1 MVSTLSVRSGSS
13 IRKSFGIPI
22 VGTLGLLVLIL
33 MGIPF
38 YLSAQEFPEVTP
50 QELKEMIQSRAD
62 IVILDNQPKAGYDA
76 GHIPGAIS
84 FPWVKEIKSAVAFPH
99 DKPLI
104 LYCACDHEEDA
115 LHMAALLLEGFEY
128 TNVKVL
134 KGGWLKWIELGYPV
148 EKKEKK

>member
-1 MVSTLSVRSGSS
+1 MIGMLML
-13 IRKSFGIPI
+13 F
-22 VGTLGLLVLIL
+22 VLIL
-33 MGIPF
+33 MSIPL
-38 YLSAQEFPEVTP
+38 YISAQEFPEVTP
-50 QELKEMIQSRAD
+50 QELKEMIQSKAD

-84 FPWVKEIKSAVAFPH
+84 FPWVKEIKSPATFPH

-115 LHMAALLLEGFEY
+115 LHMAAQLLEGFMY
-128 TNVKVL
+128 TNVKIL

-148 EKKEKK
+148 EKKEKR

>member
-1 MVSTLSVRSGSS
+1 MLLA
-13 IRKSFGIPI
+13 IMLAGIPS
-22 VGTLGLLVLIL
+22 LLL
-33 MGIPF
+33 
-38 YLSAQEFPEVTP
+38 AQEFPEVTP
-50 QELKEMIQSRAD
+50 AELKEMIESKAD

-84 FPWVKEIKSAVAFPH
+84 FPWVKEIKSAVTLPH

-104 LYCACDHEEDA
+104 LYCACDAEEDA
-115 LHMAALLLEGFEY
+115 IHMAALLLEGFMY

-134 KGGWLKWIELGYPV
+134 KGGWLKWVELGYPV